1 MKEEDK
7 TEGFKYYEVA
17 SEDYTDQEIKIFVEC
32 LMVGDI
38 DPEWTLKCL
47 TAVAL
52 NIGISEEEYEES
64 ETIEGDGDDAGEV
77 ETYITSDFMKFVDH
91 SLVLLLLENDKQ
103 GWIEWYRD
111 ALLQEENYEMLH
123 KLKLES
129 QWNF

>member
-1 MKEEDK
+1 MKQEDK
-7 TEGFKYYEVA
+7 QDGFKYYEVA

-32 LMVGDI
+32 IMVGDI
-38 DPEWTLKCL
+38 NPEWTLKCL

-64 ETIEGDGDDAGEV
+64 ETIEDGDEEGQI
-77 ETYITSDFMKFVDH
+77 ETYITSDFIKFVDH
-91 SLVLLLLENDKQ
+91 SLVLLLLDNDKQ
-103 GWIEWYRD
+103 GWIEWYRN

-123 KLKLES
+123 KLKLEQ